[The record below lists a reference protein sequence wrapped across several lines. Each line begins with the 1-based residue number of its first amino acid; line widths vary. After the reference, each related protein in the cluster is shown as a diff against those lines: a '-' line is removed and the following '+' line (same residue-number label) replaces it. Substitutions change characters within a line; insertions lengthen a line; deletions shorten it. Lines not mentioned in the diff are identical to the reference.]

1 MMNKAVIFRC
11 TVSDYCS
18 EKLAWFLGITSPKYQ
33 DALDE
38 YKRRLTAEEEE
49 PQHEA
54 QRQHYTE
61 HFTNVE
67 TQLESR
73 YDTETVV
80 TVMMADDA
88 MARPHMLPSSSH

>member
-1 MMNKAVIFRC
+1 LAVA
-11 TVSDYCS
+11 DYCG

-33 DALDE
+33 HVLDE
-38 YKRRLTAEEEE
+38 YKRRLTEEEE
-49 PQHEA
+49 ERQREREA

-61 HFTNVE
+61 HFTNME

-88 MARPHMLPSSSH
+88 MARPQMLPSSSH